1 MRTPHLIILI
11 LLFSGII
18 LAYIVLNTSPKDE
31 KIMESSDSSEFLA
44 LGKDIYEDNCAD
56 CHGLSGKGDGKE
68 AHRLKQKPQDF
79 TSGTFKFRSTPTGS
93 LPTDEDI
100 YRSIT
105 EGIRGTA
112 MLGQIHLSEK
122 KRRLLVDYIKTFSSN
137 FSEDIPQPEIAIT
150 APHEKTDSLIAYGK
164 WLYEEAGCW
173 NCHGNSG
180 IGDGP
185 SADTL
190 RNVDNNPVV
199 MPDLTLRPLK
209 RANSNEELYRTLVTG
224 LDGTPMPSFE
234 DALNDTQRWA
244 LVYYLEDMAIGNRS
258 SVQPMT
264 SMNMM
269 QGMMCRMMDLVGEEY
284 LGMMIDMP
292 AARARMQSRM
302 LGNRMG
308 MKRNNLFKQ
317 KI

>member
-1 MRTPHLIILI
+1 MLVLV
-11 LLFSGII
+11 FAGII
-18 LAYIVLNTSPKDE
+18 VTEVAIKTTAINGKNSG
-31 KIMESSDSSEFLA
+31 SSGLSDRFA
-44 LGKDIYEDNCAD
+44 LGRDLYEDNCAD

-68 AHRLKQKPQDF
+68 AHRFKQKPQDF
-79 TSGTFKFRSTPTGS
+79 TSGSFKFRSTPTGS

-100 YRSIT
+100 FRSIT

-112 MLGQIHLSEK
+112 MLGQIHLSDK
-122 KRRLLVDYIKTFSSN
+122 KRWLLVDYIKTFSSN
-137 FSEDIPQPEIAIT
+137 FSEAVPQPVIEII

-173 NCHGNSG
+173 NCHGDSG
-180 IGDGP
+180 VGDGP

-190 RNVDNNPVV
+190 RTASGYPVV

-244 LVYYLEDMAIGNRS
+244 LVYYLEDMAFGNRS
-258 SVQPMT
+258 SVQPMMG
-264 SMNMM
+264 MNMM

-292 AARARMQSRM
+292 AARAKMQSRM
-302 LGNRMG
+302 MGTRMG
-308 MKRNNLFKQ
+308 MKRNN
-317 KI
+317 